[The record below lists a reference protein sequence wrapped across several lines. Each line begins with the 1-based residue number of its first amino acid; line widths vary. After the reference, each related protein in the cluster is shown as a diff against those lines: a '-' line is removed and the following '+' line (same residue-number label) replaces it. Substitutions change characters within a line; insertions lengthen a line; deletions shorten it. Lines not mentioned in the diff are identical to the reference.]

1 MNRGQGLYRDV
12 RTLHRAK
19 PAIIR
24 EEERRQ
30 SERSSLVVVLSPHTC
45 VDPPGAHPR
54 DTSIRRLPRKVTL
67 QQLAGHFPSLSMA
80 FLLGVTQKGA
90 RSWNDPCMAS
100 ATMPLVRPC

>member
-1 MNRGQGLYRDV
+1 MHGGEGMERNLV
-12 RTLHRAK
+12 TLNRAK
-19 PAIIR
+19 SAIIR
-24 EEERRQ
+24 EEKSRQ

-80 FLLGVTQKGA
+80 LLLGGTQKEC
-90 RSWNDPCMAS
+90 RSWKDPCMAS
-100 ATMPLVRPC
+100 AAIPSGTPC